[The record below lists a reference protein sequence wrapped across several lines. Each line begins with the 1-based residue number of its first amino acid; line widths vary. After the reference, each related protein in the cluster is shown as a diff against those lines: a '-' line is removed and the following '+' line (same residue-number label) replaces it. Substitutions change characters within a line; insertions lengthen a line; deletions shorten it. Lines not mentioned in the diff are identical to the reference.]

1 MSEQKLPIPIKN
13 IFYMLCYAW
22 NILTIKG
29 EIDVDEDDFGD
40 AYNLLARIFTFG
52 LGKLIRSGFHRSY
65 IEETELLSS
74 VRGKINISGS
84 IRARLKRQQ
93 KLECTYDD
101 YSKNDCFN
109 QILKYT
115 IDVLVKHPEIDKKI
129 KKDLKRMQVY
139 FAGIDATAPTKE
151 VRRKLVFN
159 RNNTTYKM
167 LIHVAIM
174 LYDNTMVNEESGKN
188 AFADFFR
195 DGQMERV
202 YEMFIL
208 NFYALHLN
216 SAQYRVHAPK
226 ITWNMEE
233 DAEERYGGLV
243 DLVMN
248 PSDRRTD
255 IVIENKVSKKQLIL
269 DAKYYQETL
278 VRGYR
283 DTAIARFRRNHIDQ
297 VRGYVL
303 DSKYSGKK
311 LGALVYPTV
320 KDDFPRP
327 QMAPMQGSLV
337 LFKTLN
343 LNKDWREIEQ
353 DLLAF
358 VPLLE
363 QVLDQQQT

>member
-1 MSEQKLPIPIKN
+1 MSEQKPPIPIKN

-22 NILTIKG
+22 NILSIKG
-29 EIDVDEDDFGD
+29 DIEVDEDDFDD
-40 AYNLLARIFTFG
+40 AYNLLARIFAFG

-74 VRGKINISGS
+74 VRGRININGS
-84 IRARLKRQQ
+84 IRARMARQQ

-101 YSKNDCFN
+101 YSNNDCFN

-115 IDVLVKHPEIDKKI
+115 IDALLKHPEIDKKI
-129 KKDLKRMQVY
+129 KKDLKKMQVF
-139 FAGIDATAPTKE
+139 FAGIKATAPTKE
-151 VRRKLVFN
+151 VRRGLIFN

-174 LYDNTMVNEESGKN
+174 LYDNTMVNEDSGKN
-188 AFADFFR
+188 AFVDFFR

-208 NFYALHLN
+208 NFYAINLD
-216 SAQYRVHAPK
+216 SSRYRVHAPK
-226 ITWNMEE
+226 ITWVMEE

-243 DLVMN
+243 DVVMN

-255 IVIENKVSKKQLIL
+255 IVIENRVTKKQMIL

-283 DTAIARFRRNHIDQ
+283 DSTIARFRRNHIDQ

-303 DSKYSGKK
+303 DSKYPGKK

-327 QMAPMQGSLV
+327 QIAPMQGSLV

-343 LNKDWREIEQ
+343 LNKDWRDIET

-358 VPLLE
+358 VSLLE
-363 QVLDQQQT
+363 QVLDQ

>member
-1 MSEQKLPIPIKN
+1 MSEQKSPIPIKN

-22 NILTIKG
+22 NILSIKG
-29 EIDVDEDDFGD
+29 DINVDDDDFGD

-52 LGKLIRSGFHRSY
+52 LSRLIRSGFHRSY
-65 IEETELLSS
+65 IEKTEQLPA
-74 VRGKINISGS
+74 VRGRISITGS
-84 IRARLKRQQ
+84 IRARMARQQ

-101 YSKNDCFN
+101 YSQNDAFN
-109 QILKYT
+109 QVLAYT
-115 IDVLVKHPEIDKKI
+115 IEVLTKHPEIDKKI
-129 KKDLKRMQVY
+129 KKDLKKMQVY
-139 FAGIDATAPTKE
+139 FTGIDAAAPTKE
-151 VRRKLVFN
+151 LRRKLIFN
-159 RNNTTYKM
+159 RNNTTYKL
-167 LIHVAIM
+167 LIHVALM
-174 LYDNTMVNEESGKN
+174 LYDNTMVNEDDGN
-188 AFADFFR
+188 NVFADFFR

-208 NFYALHLN
+208 NFYALHLD
-216 SAQYRVHAPK
+216 SAVYRVHAPK

-233 DAEERYGGLV
+233 DAEERYGSLV

-255 IVIENKVSKKQLIL
+255 IVVENKITKKQLIL

-283 DTAIARFRRNHIDQ
+283 DSTIARYRRSHIDQ

-327 QMAPMQGSLV
+327 QMAPMQGSPV

-343 LNKDWREIEQ
+343 LDKQWRDIET
-353 DLLAF
+353 DLLSF

-363 QVLDQQQT
+363 KILDKQT

>member
-1 MSEQKLPIPIKN
+1 MTNQKAPIPIKN
-13 IFYMLCYAW
+13 IYYMLCYAW
-22 NILTIKG
+22 NILSIKG
-29 EIDVDEDDFGD
+29 EINVDSDDFGD
-40 AYNLLARIFTFG
+40 AYNLLAKIFAFG

-65 IEETELLSS
+65 IEDTDLLST
-74 VRGKINISGS
+74 VRGRINISGS
-84 IRARLKRQQ
+84 IRARMSRQQ
-93 KLECTYDD
+93 KLECTFDE
-101 YSKNDCFN
+101 YSTNDSFN
-109 QILKYT
+109 QILAYT
-115 IDVLVKHPEIDKKI
+115 ISALIKHPEIDKRTKQ
-129 KKDLKRMQVY
+129 DLKKKQVY
-139 FAGIDATAPTKE
+139 FFGIKQTAPTKE
-151 VRRKLVFN
+151 VRRKLIFN

-174 LYDNTMVNEESGKN
+174 LYDNTMVNEEDGN
-188 AFADFFR
+188 NTFADFFR

-208 NFYALHLN
+208 NFYALHLD
-216 SAQYRVHAPK
+216 SSQYRVHAPK

-243 DLVMN
+243 DVVMN

-255 IVIENKVSKKQLIL
+255 IVVENKVTNKQMII
-269 DAKYYQETL
+269 DAKFYHETL

-283 DTAIARFRRNHIDQ
+283 DSTIERYRRSHIDQ

-303 DSKYSGKK
+303 DSKFPGKK

-327 QMAPMQGSLV
+327 RIVPMQGSLV

-343 LNKDWREIEQ
+343 LNKDWRDIEQ

-358 VPLLE
+358 TPLLE
-363 QVLDQQQT
+363 QVLDQQQN